1 MKTYYIS
8 AGAIFGTLAVVIRI
22 LGIKFPFPPIP
33 YLTFE
38 FAEISIILG
47 FLLYGPIVG
56 FVSVLSY
63 WLILNVVGSFVPI
76 GPAMA
81 FAASLSTICGIW
93 LGVRAAGKFT
103 RSKDLIIFFG
113 FIVGSILRVTVM
125 SLFNYI
131 ILCILMPSFFDIA
144 SKSLSLFL
152 GLSFSNQIDALILI
166 FVFTAIFNAL
176 QTAII
181 FVPSVSIVKVVESRV
196 GLSLKA
202 GSWLTNSIRRHQKA
216 LEKV

>member
-8 AGAIFGTLAVVIRI
+8 AGAIFGTLAVVVRI

-38 FAEISIILG
+38 FAEIPIVLG

-56 FVSVLSY
+56 IVSVFSY

-81 FAASLSTICGIW
+81 LAASLSTICGIW
-93 LGVRAAGKFT
+93 LGVKAAGKFT
-103 RSKDLIIFFG
+103 GSKDLIIFFG
-113 FIVGSILRVTVM
+113 FAIGSILRVAVM
-125 SLFNYI
+125 NLFNYI
-131 ILCILMPSFFDIA
+131 ILCILIPSFFDMA

-152 GLSFSNQIDALILI
+152 GISFSNQVDALLLI
-166 FVFTAIFNAL
+166 FVFTAIFNVL

-181 FVPSVSIVKVVESRV
+181 FAPSVPVVRVIESRV
-196 GLSLKA
+196 GVSLKA
-202 GSWLTNSIRRHQKA
+202 GSWLTNTI
-216 LEKV
+216 EKHKGH

>member
-22 LGIKFPFPPIP
+22 MGIKFPFPPIP

-38 FAEISIILG
+38 FAEIPIILG
-47 FLLYGPIVG
+47 FLFYGPIVG
-56 FVSVLSY
+56 LISIFSY

-81 FAASLSTICGIW
+81 FAASLSTVCGIW
-93 LGVRAAGKFT
+93 LGIRTARKFT
-103 RSKDLIIFFG
+103 NSKDLIIFSG
-113 FIVGSILRVTVM
+113 FVVGAILRVAVM

-131 ILCILMPSFFDIA
+131 ILCILIPAFFDMA

-152 GLSFSNQIDALILI
+152 GVSFSSQVDALILI
-166 FVFTAIFNAL
+166 FLFTAIFNVF

-181 FVPSVSIVKVVESRV
+181 FVPSIPIVKIVEARI

-202 GSWLTNSIRRHQKA
+202 GSWLTNSIEKHQRP
-216 LEKV
+216 

>member
-8 AGAIFGTLAVVIRI
+8 AGAVFGTLAVVVRV

-38 FAEISIILG
+38 FAEIPIILG
-47 FLLYGPIVG
+47 LLLYGPTVG
-56 FVSVLSY
+56 LISVFSY
-63 WLILNVVGSFVPI
+63 WMILNVVGSFVPI

-93 LGVRAAGKFT
+93 LGVKAAGRFT
-103 RSKDLIIFFG
+103 CSKKLVVLSG
-113 FIVGSILRVTVM
+113 FALGSIFRVAVM

-131 ILCILMPSFFDIA
+131 ILCILMPEFLDFA
-144 SKSLSLFL
+144 AKSLSTFL
-152 GLSFSNQIDALILI
+152 GVSFSSQVDVIILTFI
-166 FVFTAIFNAL
+166 FTAVFNVL
-176 QTAII
+176 QVAII
-181 FVPSVSIVKVVESRV
+181 FAPSLPIIKLIESRV

-202 GSWLTNSIRRHQKA
+202 GSWLTNT
-216 LEKV
+216 LEKRRR